1 MSIYEKQQKFHKH
14 CFRGGLG
21 LISRNRAPPC
31 RTPCGVAAKICNLN
45 CNVMLAHRIINTL
58 SSSYLTLTFIR
69 IISPPFPQPRRTA
82 PFGSFG
88 VHDSVHVTEQHNA
101 PKTQDLWYT
110 VVNMFYLIATL
121 RREKQSFKIVWVDFS
136 DHHAPKKLLA
146 HFNQTSNDFYF
157 YSVKVIKL
165 SLLLL
170 LLLAVSMWYKS
181 W

>member
-14 CFRGGLG
+14 CFRAGLG

-58 SSSYLTLTFIR
+58 SSSYLTLTLFLLLFH
-69 IISPPFPQPRRTA
+69 SQGELHLLA
-82 PFGSFG
+82 PL
-88 VHDSVHVTEQHNA
+88 VVDSVHVTEQHNA

-157 YSVKVIKL
+157 DSVKVIKL
-165 SLLLL
+165 SLLL